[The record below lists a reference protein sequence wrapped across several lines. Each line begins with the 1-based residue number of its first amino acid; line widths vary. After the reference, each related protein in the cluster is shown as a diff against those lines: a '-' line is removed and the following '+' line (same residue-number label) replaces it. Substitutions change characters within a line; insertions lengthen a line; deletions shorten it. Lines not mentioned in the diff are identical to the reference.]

1 MTWIPPE
8 AEQLSLG
15 PRRELVRSPIGHIV
29 PWLHDFLASD
39 GPGGVVVLGAFGSG
53 KTTIS
58 TALGEAGAIVVPLRM
73 LVRGGSFEE
82 RWAQAVGDP
91 EAVKQGRPIVLDG
104 LDEVARPGEGGFAG
118 FFERVTTLASRWVL
132 TSRPGVFRTDA
143 SLPAPHQVDSL
154 KRRELTTL
162 RILPLQA
169 DAVAEA
175 LGCRPAPEVC
185 ASPILLR
192 LCLESD
198 LRRSCN
204 PAKVV
209 EHYLRYVGADIPSLI
224 EAGWAAYQDRGLSEE
239 SASFPADAG
248 DHVLAGQPV
257 ERLCVADADGR
268 LRFGHRSLYDYLV
281 ARYLVPFL
289 EAQGP
294 PNLASGLAISEAMR
308 VFLANTVQ
316 EPRWEEE
323 DSWVTVPA
331 GNYVSGGDF
340 HSDERP
346 LAIRHLAEP
355 VRIARRPVSNADVVT
370 WLAEL
375 DDPPRGAS
383 FLRHW
388 LGGAPRPGTHD
399 HPVQHMRPSDCDAY
413 AAWAGA
419 RLPDADEWE
428 KAVRG
433 IGGRRFPWGDHL
445 DPALAN
451 VSETELDTTQ
461 PIGRQPGQGPGEL
474 LNACGDVFEVT
485 SSYSRGRRSRGRV
498 CMGGSY
504 AHAGETARCSLR
516 LSHTLSGN
524 LRTGL
529 RLAKDFDQ

>member
-15 PRRELVRSPIGHIV
+15 PRRELVRSSVGHLV
-29 PWLHDFLASD
+29 PWLHRFLADD
-39 GPGGVVVLGAFGSG
+39 GPGGVVLLGAFGSG

-58 TALGEAGAIVVPLRM
+58 TALGEAGALVVPLRL

-82 RWAQAVGDP
+82 RWEQAVGDP

-118 FFERVTTLASRWVL
+118 FFERVTSLAKRWVL

-162 RILPLQA
+162 RILPLHA

-192 LCLESD
+192 LCLESE
-198 LRRSCN
+198 LRRPCH
-204 PAKVV
+204 PAEVV
-209 EHYLRYVGADIPSLI
+209 EHYLRFLGADIPRLI

-248 DHVLAGQPV
+248 SHVLSGQPV
-257 ERLCVADADGR
+257 DRLCVADADGR

-281 ARYLVPFL
+281 ARYLVPHL
-289 EAQGP
+289 ETQGA
-294 PNLASGLAISEAMR
+294 PNLATGLAISEAMR
-308 VFLANTVQ
+308 VFLANSVQ
-316 EPRWEEE
+316 EPRWDHDEG
-323 DSWVTVPA
+323 WVTVPA

-346 LAIRHLAEP
+346 LAIRHLEAP
-355 VRIARRPVSNADVVT
+355 VRIARRPVSEADVAA
-370 WLAEL
+370 WLEAIG
-375 DDPPRGAS
+375 PRPKSAN

-388 LGGAPRPGTHD
+388 LGGAPRPGTMD
-399 HPVQHMRPSDCDAY
+399 HPAQHLRPSDCDDY
-413 AAWAGA
+413 AAWSDA

-445 DPALAN
+445 DPSLAN
-451 VSETELDTTQ
+451 VSETGLDTAQALGTM
-461 PIGRQPGQGPGEL
+461 PPQGPGEL
-474 LNACGDVFEVT
+474 LSACGDVFEVT
-485 SSYSRGRRSRGRV
+485 SSYYRGRRSRGRV
-498 CMGGSY
+498 CMGGSF

-529 RLAKDFDQ
+529 RLARDPQ